1 MTTIEE
7 KVIKAIY
14 HAYKSLLF
22 DKDIISVKK
31 DNPEFAVIIGSY
43 DGLEL
48 CKLVGLYRDDG
59 LSYFENIS
67 GPDSEKMKKKLFKI
81 FKNNGLNVAVEF
93 NFIVIDSLDV
103 TFDLKSASSYPYRK
117 Q

>member
-7 KVIKAIY
+7 KVIKATY

-22 DKDIISVKK
+22 DKDIVSVKK
-31 DNPEFAVIIGSY
+31 DNSEFAVIIGSY

-59 LSYFENIS
+59 LGYFENIS

-103 TFDLKSASSYPYRK
+103 TFDLKSASYYPYRK